1 MSRADP
7 ASPQKDPGR
16 LAALWLG
23 KDLTDISEAERA
35 VIESIAARRV
45 LAADTAERADARRDF
60 GDRAADAIAA
70 FGGSWTFIGLFALVM
85 AGWTLVN
92 TEVLGTRAFD
102 PYPYIFLNLMLS
114 MLAAI
119 QAPLILMS
127 QNRQSERDRIA
138 AQHDYEVNLRAEIA
152 IMALHDK
159 VDALRTES
167 LERIVESQQAQ
178 IALLRQLLEQP
189 PHRAG

>member
-1 MSRADP
+1 MNLPKDP
-7 ASPQKDPGR
+7 AS
-16 LAALWLG
+16 LAQRWLG
-23 KDLTDISEAERA
+23 KALHDASAAERA
-35 VIESIAARRV
+35 VLESIAGHRPVAE
-45 LAADTAERADARRDF
+45 DSAERADARRDF
-60 GDRAADAIAA
+60 GDRAADAIAS
-70 FGGSWTFIGLFALVM
+70 FGGSWTFIGLFAVVM

-127 QNRQSERDRIA
+127 QNRQAERDRIA

-152 IMALHDK
+152 VMALHDK
-159 VDALRTES
+159 LDALRHEE
-167 LERIVESQQAQ
+167 LERVVAAQQEQIV
-178 IALLRQLLEQP
+178 LLRRLIEARGGEGP
-189 PHRAG
+189 R